1 MNTVRVYCFSLLDS
15 ADDDLIMSTE
25 IDNEPDPRADQEFW
39 ARFMQ
44 GDCVMEYT
52 GCRDEEGVE

>member
-1 MNTVRVYCFSLLDS
+1 MLVHCFSLLDTLEG
-15 ADDDLIMSTE
+15 DLIMSTE

-39 ARFMQ
+39 NRFLE

-52 GCRDEEGVE
+52 GTQKEEGDE